1 MEKKFEIPKN
11 PEGVAMAQ
19 KFQDYLK
26 SLGVD
31 ASKLP
36 YSTMLK
42 GLEFEESIRLNSIAN
57 RSWISCDHFL
67 TKWSTSSKKKSSK
80 PAKQVWISPHR
91 GIQNDDAK

>member
-1 MEKKFEIPKN
+1 MEKRFEIPKN

-31 ASKLP
+31 ASKLL

-42 GLEFEESIRLNSIAN
+42 GLEFGGIDTLKQYCESQLDKL
-57 RSWISCDHFL
+57 RSLPDEVVDFI
-67 TKWSTSSKKKSSK
+67 
-80 PAKQVWISPHR
+80 
-91 GIQNDDAK
+91 